1 MHSFCYHYY
10 YNSQAVIITQAL
22 GKVPLLVGLT
32 DAQRAKISDSVEMLP
47 FAAGMYVHSYLHTW
61 L

>member
-1 MHSFCYHYY
+1 M
-10 YNSQAVIITQAL
+10 IITQAL

-47 FAAGMYVHSYLHTW
+47 FAAGMYVRV
-61 L
+61 